1 MKIEIMKPILFS
13 FFLLNILFSINI
25 DFHNTLELINHAKT
39 YHWLG
44 RYKYNDSEEFKIAK
58 EYFNKALTSLDKIEQ
73 SEKKEILY
81 NQIISGIKELDI
93 RYENNFD
100 NINNIYPLYNILS
113 GFTNTYEFFDD
124 SDADTVSDFETF
136 DFPILHLRR
145 SVNNPRRHWTIF
157 ILKRSMRGIVVIFL
171 DLVDELEDIF
181 CFILFL

>member
-1 MKIEIMKPILFS
+1 MKIKIMKPILFS
-13 FFLLNILFSINI
+13 FFLLNILFSTSI
-25 DFHNTLELINHAKT
+25 DFSKTSDLINHAKT

-44 RYKYNDSEEFKIAK
+44 RYKHNDSEEFKIAK

-124 SDADTVSDFETF
+124 SDVIALSFAAEEAISIIPNATNADFQYSV
-136 DFPILHLRR
+136 ILT
-145 SVNNPRRHWTIF
+145 SNPENHA
-157 ILKRSMRGIVVIFL
+157 LE
-171 DLVDELEDIF
+171 DELWG
-181 CFILFL
+181 ILNSKINFFSLKF